1 MKIAGLQMRTLIG
14 DVAVN
19 LEKIR
24 QNAKKAAANGAKLL
38 IVPELAL
45 VGYGAG
51 AALKSSA
58 ETASGQSAAIL
69 ADIAKTIGIGIV
81 AGFAEEAAGRCF
93 NSALYVSEDGARA
106 VYRKSNLFAAYE
118 NRWFSAA
125 DPSSVIVEYGGI
137 KVGFLICY
145 DVEFPENVRRLA
157 LAGAE
162 LIVVPTA
169 LPAGPSADFI
179 VEHMIKVR
187 SFESQVHIAYIN
199 NVGKSGDYSF
209 AGRSLIAAPDGSTL
223 AQATEGDEM
232 LIYASIQPQEF
243 AQSSQANS
251 YLDDLRLS

>member
-1 MKIAGLQMRTLIG
+1 MKIAGLQMRTQLG
-14 DVAVN
+14 DVAAN

-24 QNAKKAAANGAKLL
+24 RNAFEAAANGARLL

-51 AALKSSA
+51 AVLKTSA
-58 ETASGQSAAIL
+58 EAATGQSAAIL
-69 ADIAKTIGIGIV
+69 ADIAQSAGIGIV
-81 AGFAEEAAGRCF
+81 AGFSEDAAGRCF
-93 NSALYVSEDGARA
+93 NSALYVDYHGARA
-106 VYRKSNLFAAYE
+106 LYRKSNLFAAYE
-118 NRWFSAA
+118 HRWFLPA
-125 DPSSVIVEYGGI
+125 DPTNVIVEHCGI

-157 LAGAE
+157 LAGVE
-162 LIVVPTA
+162 FIVVPTA

-199 NVGKSGDYSF
+199 NVGTSGDFNF

-223 AQATEGDEM
+223 AQATEADEM
-232 LIYASIQPQEF
+232 LIYATIQPHEF
-243 AQSSQANS
+243 SQSSQANS
-251 YLDDLRLS
+251 YLADLRLP